1 MTFEYIAPPSR
12 NVIETISTYLDR
24 LVRMIKHQF
33 AIIADELATTA
44 SFAKT
49 WAFFSPAGGA
59 GVFYFGGFYLF
70 HSVAFIPAAGTNVGS
85 ANSSY
90 AAHALVVLGAAST
103 DMVVRITG
111 TSITDDGV
119 RTATDTV
126 DIDTSGGAVD
136 AYYETKKK
144 WIGQISYTLL
154 SGTGVTIN
162 AGFAKYWDNNNH
174 DWIIAG
180 LEATWLG
187 GANDAGADIELLHHR
202 TAGWTY
208 GAGGSPTTP
217 APIAGMNADHV
228 TEMQIVNNEP
238 GAWKRQ
244 NLQEAI
250 LGSTDEGIIWRITT
264 TANKAFEH
272 GSLSTRVEIE

>member
-1 MTFEYIAPPSR
+1 MSFEYLAPPVQESAKHLPA
-12 NVIETISTYLDR
+12 YLDK
-24 LVRMIKHQF
+24 LVRMIQHAFHVLEEQ
-33 AIIADELATTA
+33 LLTTTT
-44 SFAKT
+44 FAKT
-49 WAFFSPAGGA
+49 WAFFSPSATT

-70 HSVAFIPAAGTNVGS
+70 HSAAFTPAGGTNVGS

-103 DMVVRITG
+103 DMVVRISG

-119 RTATDTV
+119 RAASDTV

-144 WIGQISYTLL
+144 WIGQVSYSLL
-154 SGTGVTIN
+154 SGTGVIIN
-162 AGFAKYWDNNNH
+162 AGFTKYWDNNNQ
-174 DWIIAG
+174 DWIVAG

-202 TAGWTY
+202 ATGWTY
-208 GAGGSPTTP
+208 AAGGSPAPPT
-217 APIAGMNADHV
+217 PIAGMNADHV
-228 TEMQIVNNEP
+228 TEVQIVNNEP

-244 NLQEAI
+244 NLQTAV
-250 LGSTDEGIIWRITT
+250 LGSQDEGILWRITT
-264 TANKAFEH
+264 SANKAFEH
-272 GSLSTRVEIE
+272 GSLAARVLTE